1 MKLSEMMDPN
11 KLTVVSNIL
20 DWVMVGEEIPA
31 LMDGFLIAAINKF
44 HLNQNQGRPVSLYYL
59 FL

>member
-44 HLNQNQGRPVSLYYL
+44 QLNQNQGRPVS
-59 FL
+59 